1 MPMLHEAGAA
11 ILSKPGVG
19 GYGSLRS
26 QGRQKKSVVLD
37 PPPARGMTAIA
48 RKSAMRE
55 LDHGLAGGDLLAALV
70 AHHDVDQNPARVSR
84 GLLRFHDA
92 ARLDGV
98 AGPDR
103 LDPAGFEPPVN
114 GAGWIGPVGD
124 HARDQPEIVHAV
136 HDDAAEIGLAEIALH
151 VVVVQ
156 MQRVVVERGV
166 AKQTDGFAADREFR
180 PLDGVAGAKA
190 FKRRGHG
197 FIPSSFTAAG
207 WSSRGRSKSPRRA
220 G

>member
-114 GAGWIGPVGD
+114 GAGWIGPVGG
-124 HARDQPEIVHAV
+124 HGRDKPEIVHAV

-151 VVVVQ
+151 VVVVK
-156 MQRVVVERGV
+156 MQRVVVERGI
-166 AKQTDGFAADREFR
+166 AKQPDGFAADRKFR
-180 PLDGVAGAKA
+180 PVDGIA
-190 FKRRGHG
+190 RRKVFECRCHDVTWL
-197 FIPSSFTAAG
+197 PVTAAG
-207 WSSRGRSKSPRRA
+207 WSS
-220 G
+220 